1 MAKRCAS
8 FRARVH
14 RDSSATFYFDKES
27 GLLVRMVRYTNSA
40 VGRVPTQ
47 IDYSDYRPVAGVM
60 MPFKWSYAW
69 VSGREE
75 FAMTDIQPNVAVDRG
90 QVRQARARQTSH

>member
-1 MAKRCAS
+1 
-8 FRARVH
+8 
-14 RDSSATFYFDKES
+14 
-27 GLLVRMVRYTNSA
+27 VRYVNSA

-47 IDYSDYRPVAGVM
+47 IDFSEYRPVAGVM

-75 FAMTDIQPNVAVDRG
+75 FTMTDIQPNVAVDAAKFG
-90 QVRQARARQTSH
+90 KPVPVKRAIQ

>member
-1 MAKRCAS
+1 
-8 FRARVH
+8 
-14 RDSSATFYFDKES
+14 
-27 GLLVRMVRYTNSA
+27 MVRYTNSA
-40 VGRVPTQ
+40 GRPRADA

-75 FAMTDIQPNVAVDRG
+75 FSMTDIQPNVAVDA
-90 QVRQARARQTSH
+90 ARFGKPVPVKRAIP